1 MVWVPEPEIYTM
13 KILLTTHVFLPDYFG
28 GTETL
33 VLGVALALK
42 QRGHNVTVVTGYPEK
57 DKPGDINQFDE
68 YEVDSI
74 RVIRFRHGRTAL
86 GDQSS
91 VMQNDYDNPVFAH
104 RFRQLLLEIEPDV
117 VHFHHLERLSI
128 KAIDACKDRKI
139 PAFLTAT
146 DFWYVCPAHTLLLPN
161 GNMCDGPANGGANC
175 LKHLTSISQP
185 KWVAGI
191 LNSIPTGVVE
201 GIVYAL
207 KRTNAKLSGR
217 FGDVQ
222 ALARRSEII
231 GARLPLLERIFV
243 ATTHA
248 QRMIETAGI
257 IGGKFRVLPFGIKD
271 HGYVKRIR
279 QRTDRPLVL
288 GFIGSMLPHKGLH
301 ILVEASKLLPAD
313 AAVKIKI
320 YGKSPVGDSAYI
332 KDLRVLAQGDE
343 RIKFY
348 GTFENEKMPAILD
361 GIDALVIPSLWHEN
375 MPLVSLSA
383 QAAGCPLI
391 ASDIG
396 GLSDVVDPG
405 KNGLLFS
412 PGSASGLAQMIMCLL
427 DDHDLLKKLSGAAVR
442 PMDINQYV
450 DELELEYRKSIG
462 EMDLMVCL

>member
-1 MVWVPEPEIYTM
+1 M
-13 KILLTTHVFLPDYFG
+13 KILLTTHVFLPEYFG

-42 QRGHNVTVVTGYPEK
+42 QRGHIVTVVTGYPEK
-57 DKPGDINQFDE
+57 DELGDINQFDE

-74 RVIRFRHGRTAL
+74 RVIRFRHGRTVL

-91 VMQNDYDNPVFAH
+91 VMQNDYDNPVFEA
-104 RFRQLLLEIEPDV
+104 RFRQLLVEIEPDV

-128 KAIDACKDRKI
+128 KAIDACKERKI

-161 GNMCDGPANGGANC
+161 EKMCDGPANGGANC
-175 LKHLTSISQP
+175 LKHVTTISQP

-191 LNSIPTGVVE
+191 VNSIPTGVVE
-201 GIVYAL
+201 RIMCYL
-207 KRTNAKLSGR
+207 KRSNIKPSGSV
-217 FGDVQ
+217 GDVQ

-231 GARLPLLERIFV
+231 GARLLLLERIFV
-243 ATTHA
+243 ASSHA
-248 QRMIETAGI
+248 KRMFETAGI
-257 IGGKFRVLPFGIKD
+257 MGGKFRVLPFGIKS

-279 QRTDRPLVL
+279 QRTDSPLVL
-288 GFIGSMLPHKGLH
+288 GFIGSILPHKGLH
-301 ILVEASKLLPAD
+301 VLVEASKLLPAD

-320 YGKSPVGDSAYI
+320 YGKSAAGDSAYI
-332 KDLRVLAQGDE
+332 KGLRMLVQNDE
-343 RIKFY
+343 RIQFY
-348 GTFENEKMPAILD
+348 GTFENARMPAILD

-396 GLSDVVDPG
+396 GLSDVIDPG

-412 PGSASGLAQMIMCLL
+412 PGSASGLAQMIMRLL
-427 DDHDLLKKLSGAAVR
+427 DDHDLLEKLSGAAVG
-442 PMDINQYV
+442 PMDIDQYV
-450 DELELEYRKSIG
+450 DELELEYRKVLERRI
-462 EMDLMVCL
+462 

>member
-1 MVWVPEPEIYTM
+1 M
-13 KILLTTHVFLPDYFG
+13 KILLTTHVFLPEYFG

-42 QRGHNVTVVTGYPEK
+42 QRGHNVTVVTGYPEN
-57 DKPGDINQFDE
+57 DEPSNINQFDE
-68 YEVDSI
+68 HEVDSI
-74 RVIRFRHGRTAL
+74 RVIRFKHGRTAL
-86 GDQSS
+86 GVQSS
-91 VMQNDYDNPVFAH
+91 TMRNDYDNPVFEA
-104 RFRQLLLEIEPDV
+104 RFRQLLVEIEPDV

-128 KAIDACKDRKI
+128 KAIDACKERGI

-146 DFWYVCPAHTLLLPN
+146 DFWYVCPTHTLSLPHEK
-161 GNMCDGPANGGANC
+161 MCGGPAVGSANC
-175 LKHLTSISQP
+175 LKHVASITQP

-191 LNSIPTGVVE
+191 VDAIPIGAIEATMYG
-201 GIVYAL
+201 L
-207 KRTNAKLSGR
+207 KSSNIEFSGR
-217 FGDVQ
+217 VGDVQ

-243 ATTHA
+243 ATSHA
-248 QRMIETAGI
+248 QIMLETAGI
-257 IGGKFRVLPFGIKD
+257 TGGKFRVLPFGIKN

-279 QRTDRPLVL
+279 QRTDMPLVL

-313 AAVKIKI
+313 ATVKIKI

-332 KDLRVLAQGDE
+332 KDLRMLAQGDE

-348 GTFENEKMPAILD
+348 GTFENARMPVILD

-396 GLSDVVDPG
+396 GLSDVIDPG

-412 PGSASGLAQMIMCLL
+412 PGSASGLAQMIMRLL
-427 DDHDLLKKLSGAAVR
+427 DDHDLLEKLSGAAVR
-442 PMDINQYV
+442 PMDIDQHV
-450 DELELEYRKSIG
+450 DALELEYRKVLDRRI
-462 EMDLMVCL
+462 